1 MSTQAHET
9 PETANRFS
17 SIKPARLTQQEQET
31 LIKLALSLMAQ
42 RHRRGRVLTSPD
54 QTRDFLKLKLGD
66 RRNEV
71 FGTIYLD
78 NRHRIVELVEHFQ
91 GTIDGAQVH
100 ARVVVQQALTCNAAA
115 VILFH
120 NHPSGVAEPSRADE
134 AITRRLRDA
143 LSLVDVRILDHF
155 VISADEVTSFSE
167 RGLI

>member
-1 MSTQAHET
+1 MSMQAQET
-9 PETANRFS
+9 PATANRFS
-17 SIKPARLTQQEQET
+17 SIKPARLNQQEQET
-31 LIKLALSLMAQ
+31 LIELALSLMAQ

-54 QTRDFLKLKLGD
+54 QTREFLKLKLGD
-66 RRNEV
+66 RLNEV

-100 ARVVVQQALTCNAAA
+100 PRVVVQQAMTCNAAA

-143 LSLVDVRILDHF
+143 LSLVDVRVLDHF
-155 VISADEVTSFSE
+155 VISAGDVTSFAE